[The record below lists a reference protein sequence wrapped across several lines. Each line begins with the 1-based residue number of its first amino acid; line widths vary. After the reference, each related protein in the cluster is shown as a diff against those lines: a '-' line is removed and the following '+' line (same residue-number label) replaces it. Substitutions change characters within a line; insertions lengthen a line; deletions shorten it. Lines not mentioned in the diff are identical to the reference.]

1 MSHSPHEMMIL
12 LIVPSFPSF
21 CASEGKVGS
30 HGCSYGVY
38 PWWSSDSLWWFF
50 FWLTSLFKCAWSLPI
65 WLYLYIALFVTD
77 SPAHATER
85 KTFPWTHSL
94 LPGATIRHRQLRMAY
109 LETAESCWQAVRS
122 PPVLVFSL
130 RSQWPGW
137 WCYIVLQS
145 ASISLLKGLSSLQF
159 IQAHTLVLYRSWSRV
174 LELNFQGH
182 NTVEWGRISDL
193 HLQEDDESKSIWG
206 SRLQLFGV
214 MIWRLKRKDKYE
226 GHFHWVCAHICI
238 YERTYWTA
246 SSLLYLN
253 TAVKGKIFLI
263 H

>member
-1 MSHSPHEMMIL
+1 MQ
-12 LIVPSFPSF
+12 PSDI
-21 CASEGKVGS
+21 GS
-30 HGCSYGVY
+30 
-38 PWWSSDSLWWFF
+38 WE
-50 FWLTSLFKCAWSLPI
+50 WLTWKQQRAVGRLWGHLPCL
-65 WLYLYIALFVTD
+65 W
-77 SPAHATER
+77 
-85 KTFPWTHSL
+85 
-94 LPGATIRHRQLRMAY
+94 
-109 LETAESCWQAVRS
+109 
-122 PPVLVFSL
+122 FSL

-137 WCYIVLQS
+137 WFMLCYSQQV
-145 ASISLLKGLSSLQF
+145 SLCWRVCVHCSSYR
-159 IQAHTLVLYRSWSRV
+159 HTLLVHYRSWSRV

-193 HLQEDDESKSIWG
+193 HLQEDDESKSIWS

-238 YERTYWTA
+238 YEHTYWAA

>member
-1 MSHSPHEMMIL
+1 MAVAMECTHGKAQISCDDFPSDWHPYSNVPYPFLFGFIYILPYLL
-12 LIVPSFPSF
+12 LIAQLMLWNGKPS
-21 CASEGKVGS
+21 
-30 HGCSYGVY
+30 
-38 PWWSSDSLWWFF
+38 
-50 FWLTSLFKCAWSLPI
+50 
-65 WLYLYIALFVTD
+65 
-77 SPAHATER
+77 
-85 KTFPWTHSL
+85 PWTHSL
-94 LPGATIRHRQLRMAY
+94 LPSAAIRHRQLRVAY

-122 PPVLVFSL
+122 PPVLVIFTEIPVA
-130 RSQWPGW
+130 RVMV
-137 WCYIVLQS
+137 YVVLQS
-145 ASISLLKGLSSLQF
+145 AGISLLKGLSLLQF
-159 IQAHTLVLYRSWSRV
+159 IQTHTLVHYRSWSRV

-193 HLQEDDESKSIWG
+193 HLQEDGESKSIWG

-226 GHFHWVCAHICI
+226 GHFHWMCAHICI
-238 YERTYWTA
+238 YEHTYWAA

>member
-1 MSHSPHEMMIL
+1 MIFLLTDILIQMCFIPSSLALFIYCPIYYWYPSSCYGTENLPHEHIPCYQVQPSDIGSWEWLTWKQQRAVGRLWGHL
-12 LIVPSFPSF
+12 L
-21 CASEGKVGS
+21 C
-30 HGCSYGVY
+30 
-38 PWWSSDSLWWFF
+38 LWFF
-50 FWLTSLFKCAWSLPI
+50 
-65 WLYLYIALFVTD
+65 
-77 SPAHATER
+77 TE
-85 KTFPWTHSL
+85 
-94 LPGATIRHRQLRMAY
+94 I
-109 LETAESCWQAVRS
+109 
-122 PPVLVFSL
+122 PVAKVMV
-130 RSQWPGW
+130 
-137 WCYIVLQS
+137 YVVLQS
-145 ASISLLKGLSSLQF
+145 AGISLLKGLSSLQF
-159 IQAHTLVLYRSWSRV
+159 IQTHTLVHYRSWSGV

-238 YERTYWTA
+238 YERTYWAA